1 MFGEGATGNL
11 YHLGPL
17 ETHIVEHRQDIYDQQ
32 VFFNSSNLDTK
43 FLETNISMITFIE
56 FSTRITNV
64 SLSFLQ
70 VHIPVQEF
78 EILGLHSLLVNFVRY
93 SLVWWLAPPVD
104 LSESAAS
111 SCPFPAT

>member
-17 ETHIVEHRQDIYDQQ
+17 ETPIIEHRQDIYDQQ
-32 VFFNSSNLDTK
+32 VFLTHHILIQN
-43 FLETNISMITFIE
+43 FIE
-56 FSTRITNV
+56 FSTRITTV
-64 SLSFLQ
+64 SLCFLQ

-93 SLVWWLAPPVD
+93 SLV
-104 LSESAAS
+104 
-111 SCPFPAT
+111 